1 MFRKITDAVV
11 VFMKNYLPSSYWLA
25 LILTL
30 IVFICGLVFT
40 PTPPAKMMN
49 SLGAGMFKLLG
60 FTMQMVLILVT
71 GYALA
76 KAPIVFNFL
85 KKLATIPKTNVQA
98 IMLTSIL
105 GSITTYIHWGFGL
118 VAGALIAKEIAV
130 LNRGK
135 KIHYALLI
143 AAAYSGNLMR
153 GPSSTIFLAVTE
165 PNHVASKFV
174 GAIPMSQTLYSFGNI
189 AMSLVLLFAIPILYK
204 FMMPPEDQ
212 VVELSDDAYAK
223 AIAEKEEVPLKPYA
237 EMTFV
242 EKVENSVWLQSI
254 VALGLGAYIVTDF
267 IKNPTF
273 NLNINML
280 ILIFLVLG
288 MLAHKTPAK
297 FADAIKDATRT
308 ADGMILQFPFYAAIM
323 TILSDTGMSTA
334 ISKWFVS
341 ISTAQ
346 TLPLFS
352 FYAAGLINLFVPSGG
367 GLWAIQG
374 PIILEAT
381 KMLGADP
388 AAVMIGMGWGDS
400 WTSQMQPFW
409 ALPLL
414 AIAGL
419 DVNDIMGYCFFVLL
433 LSGIVISA
441 TLLII

>member
-30 IVFICGLVFT
+30 IVFIAGLVFT
-40 PTPPAKMMN
+40 PTPPDKMMKY
-49 SLGAGMFKLLG
+49 LGTGIFKLLG

-71 GYALA
+71 GYSLA
-76 KAPIVFNFL
+76 KAPIVFNIL
-85 KKLATIPKTNVQA
+85 KRLATLPKTNVQA
-98 IMLTSIL
+98 IMLTSL
-105 GSITTYIHWGFGL
+105 MGSITTYIHWGFGL

-153 GPSSTIFLAVTE
+153 GPSSTIFLAITD
-165 PNHVASKFV
+165 PKHAGSKFV
-174 GAIPMSQTLYSFGNI
+174 DAIPLSQTLFSFGNI
-189 AMSLVLLFAIPILYK
+189 VMSLILLFSIPVLYK
-204 FMMPPEDQ
+204 FMMPAEKD
-212 VVELSDDAYAK
+212 VVELSDAAYEK
-223 AIAEKEEVPLKPYA
+223 AIADKVVVAPKA
-237 EMTFV
+237 KSDMTFA
-242 EKVENSVWLQSI
+242 ERVENSWILQTI
-254 VALGLGAYIVTDF
+254 VALGLGAYVVADF
-267 IKNPTF
+267 VKSPTF

-288 MLAHKTPAK
+288 MLAWKTPARY
-297 FADAIKDATRT
+297 ADSIKDATRT

-323 TILSDTGMSTA
+323 GMLGDTGLSTA

-341 ISTAQ
+341 IATAE

-374 PIILEAT
+374 PIILEAA
-381 KMLGADP
+381 KALGADP
-388 AAVMIGMGWGDS
+388 AATIIGMGWGDS

-433 LSGIVISA
+433 LSGVVISA